1 MSLRYVSI
9 IFVATMLAMAAIL
22 VASAAQPKTAEA
34 ATTVTVKGCTG
45 TNVTLKTNEKRMLD
59 LHNKARADRGLSRF
73 CVHPALQKA
82 ARAHSTDMIN
92 RDYFS
97 HNTKGSGK
105 TFSTRIKEAGYRYRT
120 AGENIAG
127 GSGTLGSA
135 DSIFKSWMNSTGHRT
150 NILNKNFK
158 EIGIGAATGNYKGT
172 NGYTMWTSDF
182 GSR

>member
-34 ATTVTVKGCTG
+34 ANTVTVKGCS
-45 TNVTLKTNEKRMLD
+45 VTLKTNEKRMLD
-59 LHNKARADRGLSRF
+59 LHNKTRADRGLSRF

-82 ARAHSTDMIN
+82 ARAHSADMIN

-150 NILNKNFK
+150 NILNRNFR
-158 EIGIGAATGNYKGT
+158 EIGVGAATGTYKSY
-172 NGYTMWTSDF
+172 NNYTMWTADF
-182 GSR
+182 GTR

>member
-1 MSLRYVSI
+1 MSLRYVSVV
-9 IFVATMLAMAAIL
+9 FLAAVLAMVAVL
-22 VASAAQPKTAEA
+22 GASAIQPREA
-34 ATTVTVKGCTG
+34 DAANTVTVKGCTG
-45 TNVTLKTNEKRMLD
+45 TNVTLKTIEKRMLD
-59 LHNKARADRGLSRF
+59 LHNKTRASKGLARL

-82 ARAHSTDMIN
+82 ARAHSLDMIN

-135 DSIFKSWMNSTGHRT
+135 DSIFKGWMNSTGHRG

-158 EIGIGAATGNYKGT
+158 EIGIGAATGNFKGRD
-172 NGYTMWTSDF
+172 GYTMWTADF